1 MTDLVVV
8 GSGFYGLTIA
18 QQAAEQLDLKVMVIE
33 RRDHIGGNA
42 YTLFN
47 TETGIEVHK

>member
-18 QQAAEQLDLKVMVIE
+18 REAAEQLGLKVLVLE
-33 RRDHIGGNA
+33 KRPHIGGNSSIS
-42 YTLFN
+42 YSITIHLSS
-47 TETGIEVHK
+47 